1 MVESGRFEEKLWFDK
16 YVPSDKKE
24 LTFHPDTTDIL
35 LQLAKK
41 DDFPHMIFYGPEG
54 AGKKTRIR
62 IFLSELFGTGV
73 YKMNNEIKVLKHNS
87 VNIEFSIISS
97 NHHIGKL
104 IKIDYILVKI
114 FIKYNL
120 NIFDLHYQK

>member
-16 YVPSDKKE
+16 YVPSDKSE
-24 LTFHPDTTDIL
+24 LTFHPEITDIL

-62 IFLSELFGTGV
+62 IFLSEIFGTGV
-73 YKMNNEIKVLKHNS
+73 YKMNNEIKVFKQNTVS
-87 VNIEFSIISS
+87 IEFSIISS

-104 IKIDYILVKI
+104 KIHQNLVK
-114 FIKYNL
+114 L
-120 NIFDLHYQK
+120 

>member
-1 MVESGRFEEKLWFDK
+1 MVDSGRFEEKLWMDK
-16 YVPSDKKE
+16 YVPSDKSE

-62 IFLSELFGTGV
+62 IFLSELFGSGV
-73 YKMNNEIKVLKHNS
+73 YKMNNEIKVLKQNTVS
-87 VNIEFSIISS
+87 IEFSIISS
-97 NHHIGKL
+97 NHHIGNL
-104 IKIDYILVKI
+104 ISNQIM
-114 FIKYNL
+114 
-120 NIFDLHYQK
+120 NISTYLFH